1 MVILYDNSQKRLLTI
16 NPSGR
21 AYSYSGTEVTNDY
34 VGRSLTYFDGDVL
47 VIETTGTT
55 GMEFIEKYRLEED
68 TSQLVQLLEIEDDR
82 HDHTLTMTRYFDR
95 KEK

>member
-1 MVILYDNSQKRLLTI
+1 M
-16 NPSGR
+16 
-21 AYSYSGTEVTNDY
+21 
-34 VGRSLTYFDGDVL
+34 
-47 VIETTGTT
+47 IETTGTT

-68 TSQLVQLLEIEDDR
+68 TGQLVQLLEIEDDR